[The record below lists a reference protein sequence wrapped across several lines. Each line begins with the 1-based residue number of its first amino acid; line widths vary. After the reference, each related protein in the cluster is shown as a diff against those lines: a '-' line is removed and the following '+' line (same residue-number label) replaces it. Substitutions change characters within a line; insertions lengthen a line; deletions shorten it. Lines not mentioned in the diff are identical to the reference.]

1 MTTKTKPPAKPLRD
15 QIVAYLAGRD
25 QATLK
30 QIAAATSERDFP
42 SRVTTELNKLRTD
55 ALVECEKKKG
65 KNELWYWLAA
75 PAQATPRDNS
85 QPAVEQNT
93 GSSAADD
100 DSALPAA
107 GAAVQPQPAP
117 AAAASLSAAPAA
129 ADVKPRSTFNAGPR
143 DREQAR
149 GDYSALGVLADI
161 RAAVGDPE
169 GKLMLPELVQ
179 RVRSVVKSE
188 AEAAGELV
196 RVRNLLRKGLGDNAR
211 ESSTIACAVAA
222 ADRLARSRIDTADA
236 RCASET
242 LAQVVDTGALDTSDM
257 DLPELAKRAAA
268 QLADKNVELLEQ
280 ARIVVAL
287 RDTITQR
294 TAELNNAQA
303 LVAKLEHL
311 LQSARNEAE
320 HLRAHSGT
328 AAAVGYIVLS
338 DLTSVIDI
346 EHAKDTAAVELETYG
361 GEPYVCAVVPVLKP
375 RKTVVFDATETS
387 IPTAA

>member
-1 MTTKTKPPAKPLRD
+1 MTTKTKPPR
-15 QIVAYLAGRD
+15 
-25 QATLK
+25 
-30 QIAAATSERDFP
+30 
-42 SRVTTELNKLRTD
+42 SR
-55 ALVECEKKKG
+55 
-65 KNELWYWLAA
+65 
-75 PAQATPRDNS
+75 
-85 QPAVEQNT
+85 
-93 GSSAADD
+93 
-100 DSALPAA
+100 
-107 GAAVQPQPAP
+107 GAC
-117 AAAASLSAAPAA
+117 S
-129 ADVKPRSTFNAGPR
+129 PR
-143 DREQAR
+143 DREAR
-149 GDYSALGVLADI
+149 
-161 RAAVGDPE
+161 RA
-169 GKLMLPELVQ
+169 
-179 RVRSVVKSE
+179 
-188 AEAAGELV
+188 
-196 RVRNLLRKGLGDNAR
+196 DNAHTER
-211 ESSTIACAVAA
+211 LIA
-222 ADRLARSRIDTADA
+222 T
-236 RCASET
+236 ASET
-242 LAQVVDTGALDTSDM
+242 LAEVVDTGDVAASDM
-257 DLPELAKRAAA
+257 DLPELAARAAA

-280 ARIVVAL
+280 ARVVVAL

>member
-1 MTTKTKPPAKPLRD
+1 MTTKTKPPAKP
-15 QIVAYLAGRD
+15 
-25 QATLK
+25 
-30 QIAAATSERDFP
+30 
-42 SRVTTELNKLRTD
+42 
-55 ALVECEKKKG
+55 
-65 KNELWYWLAA
+65 
-75 PAQATPRDNS
+75 
-85 QPAVEQNT
+85 
-93 GSSAADD
+93 
-100 DSALPAA
+100 
-107 GAAVQPQPAP
+107 
-117 AAAASLSAAPAA
+117 
-129 ADVKPRSTFNAGPR
+129 RSMFNAGPR
-143 DREQAR
+143 DREAR
-149 GDYSALGVLADI
+149 
-161 RAAVGDPE
+161 RA
-169 GKLMLPELVQ
+169 
-179 RVRSVVKSE
+179 
-188 AEAAGELV
+188 
-196 RVRNLLRKGLGDNAR
+196 DNAHTER
-211 ESSTIACAVAA
+211 LIA
-222 ADRLARSRIDTADA
+222 T
-236 RCASET
+236 ASET
-242 LAQVVDTGALDTSDM
+242 LAEVVDTGELDASDM
-257 DLPELAKRAAA
+257 DLPELAARAAA